1 MSVLIDSSV
10 WIEYFRNGN
19 NYEKVDFLIDENLV
33 VTNDLILAELAPFLK
48 VRKQFNLIGLL
59 NNISKSAINI
69 NWDQI
74 IDLQYLCLQNGLNG
88 VGIPDLIIVQNAMQN
103 VSKVVTIQHKLFSS
117 LMKKFLTGFLVKFS
131 KISLDFDAVRNI
143 TLFTPDRLLLQHSST
158 GTHPRV

>member
-33 VTNDLILAELAPFLK
+33 VTNDLILAELTPFLK
-48 VRKQFNLIGLL
+48 IRKQNNLIGLL
-59 NNISKSAINI
+59 HNIGKLKLDVE
-69 NWDQI
+69 WDQV

-103 VSKVVTIQHKLFSS
+103 A
-117 LMKKFLTGFLVKFS
+117 S
-131 KISLDFDAVRNI
+131 KIYSLDKHFLSMAAFLNVKI
-143 TLFTPDRLLLQHSST
+143 F
-158 GTHPRV
+158 